1 MSRLDDIAN
10 YAETH
15 DFSAEMENGT
25 WETDVD
31 QDPMV
36 STSLRL
42 PKSLLDWV
50 RAEAAEQQTKPATFI
65 RQLIER
71 ARVQHADKDSVA
83 TRLDRLERAVF
94 PAQSTQEYI
103 DR

>member
-1 MSRLDDIAN
+1 MNRWEEIAD
-10 YAETH
+10 YAENH
-15 DFSAEMENGT
+15 DFSAEMDSGT
-25 WETDVD
+25 CESDVD
-31 QDPMV
+31 PDPMV

-50 RAEAAEQQTKPATFI
+50 REQATAQHSKPTTYI
-65 RQLIER
+65 RQLLEEAR
-71 ARVQHADKDSVA
+71 ATNSAPTDVA

-94 PAQSTQEYI
+94 PTPASTEYV